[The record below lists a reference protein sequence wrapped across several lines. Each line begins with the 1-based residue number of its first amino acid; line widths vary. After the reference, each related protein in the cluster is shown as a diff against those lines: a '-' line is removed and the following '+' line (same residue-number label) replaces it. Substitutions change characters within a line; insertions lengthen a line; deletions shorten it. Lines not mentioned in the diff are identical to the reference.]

1 MASRIRRFL
10 ESVLVLAGLS
20 LAPAAV
26 PAADVPTPPDIGAES
41 YILIDHHSG
50 RVLAAREP
58 DARVE
63 PASITKLM
71 TAYLAFKEL
80 EAGDV
85 ALSDKTVVSEKAWRM
100 EGSRMFIEVGTEVTV
115 EALLKGMIVQ
125 SGNDASVALAEH
137 IAGSETVFVQMMN
150 QEAEALGLAN
160 THYTNATGL
169 PHPEHYTTARDIAR
183 LTNALIGRFPQYY
196 EWYSQKKYAYNG
208 IPQYNRNKLL
218 WRDPAVDG
226 VKTGHTEAAGYCLVT
241 SAQRDNMRLVSV
253 VMGTD
258 SEEGRAQASQALLNY
273 GFRFFETRRLYA
285 AGDAVTE
292 ARIWKGASEV
302 LALGLSRD
310 LYVTFPRGRYTKL
323 QATMDLDTAI
333 VAPVARHEPH
343 GTLNVSLGDDTLAER
358 PLVAIEAVPE
368 GGLWQRLTD
377 GVLLMFE

>member
-1 MASRIRRFL
+1 MRRFL